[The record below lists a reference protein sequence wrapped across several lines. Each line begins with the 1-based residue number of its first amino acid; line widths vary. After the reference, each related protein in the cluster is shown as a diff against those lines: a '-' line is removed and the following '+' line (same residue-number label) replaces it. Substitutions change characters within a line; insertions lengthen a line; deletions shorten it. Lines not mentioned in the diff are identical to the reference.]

1 LQEISQR
8 VDGQTPVYKVLGEE
22 GPDHDKVFTLGVFVG
37 ETLMGRGVGPSKQ
50 VAQQQAARQAIAR
63 YRAVNSE

>member
-1 LQEISQR
+1 M
-8 VDGQTPVYKVLGEE
+8 
-22 GPDHDKVFTLGVFVG
+22 FVG

-63 YRAVNSE
+63 YRAANSE